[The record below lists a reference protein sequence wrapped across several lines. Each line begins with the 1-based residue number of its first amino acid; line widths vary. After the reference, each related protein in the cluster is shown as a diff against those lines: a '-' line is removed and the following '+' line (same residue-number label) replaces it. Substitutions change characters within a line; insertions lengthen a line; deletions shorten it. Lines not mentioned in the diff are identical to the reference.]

1 MTLPDLIFPDQELR
15 RESERRVTRLHPV
28 VMEAQVCRYV
38 ITEMDAGSF
47 IQKNYNNLLLF
58 PLFRNLDLSLS
69 FQKDTK
75 IIQQKLLTSQLL
87 EI

>member
-28 VMEAQVCRYV
+28 VMEAQVCRFV

-47 IQKNYNNLLLF
+47 IQK
-58 PLFRNLDLSLS
+58 
-69 FQKDTK
+69 
-75 IIQQKLLTSQLL
+75 KL
-87 EI
+87 